1 MDNAVALVQAYLRVN
16 GYFTVAE
23 YPVVEAMRQG
33 GYREATDLDIL
44 AFRFPGARQLVP
56 GVGHTTR
63 QDSLAYALDP
73 ALAVDHSAADMLIG
87 EVKEGVAELNQATM
101 DPAVLRAAF
110 TRFGCCPPDHVDHLV
125 DSLLRD
131 GRTKTP
137 AGHTIRMIAFGSTPP
152 GGSHRYAVI
161 ALGHVIQFLRDY
173 LCENWDVL
181 HHADFKDP
189 AFGFLMTLEKAKRG
203 VSMKQSRRLAPGVHV

>member
-44 AFRFPGARQLVP
+44 AFRFPGAGQLVP
-56 GVGHTTR
+56 GASQGAQR
-63 QDSLAYALDP
+63 DSLISTLDP
-73 ALAVDHSAADMLIG
+73 VLGVDRSLADMLIG
-87 EVKEGVAELNQATM
+87 EVKEGVAELNQAAT
-101 DPAVLRAAF
+101 DSAVLRAAF
-110 TRFGCCPPDHVDHLV
+110 TRFGCCPPSHIDPLV
-125 DSLLRD
+125 DSLLRQ
-131 GRTKTP
+131 GRTTTP
-137 AGHTIRMIAFGSTPP
+137 GGHSIRMIAFGSTLP

-161 ALGHVIQFLRDY
+161 ALGHVIQFLRNY

-203 VSMKQSRRLAPGVHV
+203 LPVKQHGQVRSSVHA